1 MSLEYP
7 NLFIPGAAKSGTSTL
22 HELLNLHS
30 CISMSLVKEPF
41 YWVKNE
47 FDSYSEFDK
56 SNYFSLFK
64 SKPNIQYKGESSTSY
79 MLFPNFI
86 ERIKQHNAKDL
97 KFIFILRN
105 PIDRLYSHYWYIK
118 GLGDENLALKEA
130 VMDDKNDEP
139 KITSHHKNGRYKHY
153 FQYGLYGKWL
163 SKFYEAFEAN
173 QIKIIIFEEFKENPL
188 QTLNSCFDF
197 LGLDAIES
205 IPALHSNETILLKY
219 PKFYSGFQD
228 LTKGRIKLIK
238 PLNKFV
244 PKPIKSFLKKDVSK
258 MIVENT
264 KTSKSYPILS
274 ESDRKWVSSLY
285 ENDFKLLKKVTG
297 KDFYLWKDFN

>member
-22 HELLNLHS
+22 HELLNLHP

-47 FDSYSEFDK
+47 FDSYSESDK
-56 SNYFSLFK
+56 SDYLSLFE
-64 SKPNIQYKGESSTSY
+64 SNPEIQYKGESSTSY

-86 ERIKQHNAKDL
+86 ERVKQYNAKDL

-130 VMDDKNDEP
+130 VMNDKNDEP
-139 KITSHHKNGRYKHY
+139 TITSHHKNGRYKHY

-163 SKFYEAFEAN
+163 TEFYKAFDKN
-173 QIKIIIFEEFKENPL
+173 QIKILVFEEFKQNPL
-188 QTLNSCFDF
+188 QNLNSCFDF
-197 LGLDAIES
+197 LGLETIEAIPE
-205 IPALHSNETILLKY
+205 LHSNETVLLKY
-219 PKFYSGFQD
+219 PKLYSGFQD

-238 PLNKFV
+238 PLNKFI
-244 PKPIKSFLKKDVSK
+244 PKPVKSFLKKNVSN
-258 MIVENT
+258 MIVEAT
-264 KTSKSYPILS
+264 KSSEKYPELTTNERDWIKNLYFEDFEKLKSIT
-274 ESDRKWVSSLY
+274 EM
-285 ENDFKLLKKVTG
+285 NFKS
-297 KDFYLWKDFN
+297 WKDFN